1 MIINRQNYQVWVT
14 DYYDGSLDD
23 FQKEVLIDFLD
34 RNPDL
39 KSEFED
45 YPGLTISPGTE
56 EPFAYTGLLR
66 SPDQLSNE
74 QLEHFAIALT
84 EGDLDAEQRKEI
96 MELRK
101 SDPRL
106 REYINTYE
114 KIKLTPGDTEY
125 PDKKKLFKIPE
136 NRKRIRLTMISVS
149 TAATIAIIAGL
160 FMLFRQDHGGG
171 FEGQLT
177 ADNMQESRSKQENV
191 QDTPQKLPVKTNINI
206 PEANSAGEIIN
217 TRSPAKTTGAGEFT
231 QPQTPAE
238 TTGAGEITQPQ
249 TTAEMV
255 IEISTITPV
264 AGIENIQIDIAQT
277 HFLLAETR
285 PYPASPETV
294 PRDMSVREYLAYQFR
309 KQVLADEDPDTENL
323 KAWEIADAGIKGVN
337 KVFGWEMELKA
348 DQDPEGRL
356 KDIRFTS
363 QLVKFDHKANK
374 NNGDL

>member
-23 FQKEVLIDFLD
+23 FQKEVLMDFLD

-136 NRKRIRLTMISVS
+136 SRKRIRLIMISVS
-149 TAATIAIIAGL
+149 TAASIAIIAGL
-160 FMLFRQDHGGG
+160 FMLFSQDSGGG
-171 FEGQLT
+171 FEEQLT
-177 ADNMQESRSKQENV
+177 ADSMQESRSMQENV
-191 QDTPQKLPVKTNINI
+191 QDIPQQLPGKTNINI
-206 PEANSAGEIIN
+206 PKANRAGEIIN
-217 TRSPAKTTGAGEFT
+217 TRSLAKTTS
-231 QPQTPAE
+231 PV
-238 TTGAGEITQPQ
+238 EITQPQ

-255 IEISTITPV
+255 IEINSITPV
-264 AGIENIQIDIAQT
+264 AGIAHIQLDIAQT
-277 HFLLAETR
+277 QFLLAETS
-285 PYPASPETV
+285 PYPTPPETG
-294 PRDMSVREYLAYQFR
+294 PGDMSVREYLAYQFR
-309 KQVLADEDPDTENL
+309 KQVLTDENPDTEKL
-323 KAWEIADAGIKGVN
+323 KAWEIADAGIKGFN
-337 KVFGWEMELKA
+337 RILGWEMELTA
-348 DQDPEGRL
+348 EQDPEGRL
-356 KDIRFTS
+356 KDISFTS

-374 NNGDL
+374 SKGDL